1 MDYVVLGMLTSTSLW
16 FYSSKST
23 ASMIFHEISMFFSLF
38 YMIWR
43 SKMEETQLITE

>member
-43 SKMEETQLITE
+43 SKMEETQLTND